1 MKREIINSS
10 IIDSFGY
17 DPNTRVLEVE
27 LTENKEVRRY
37 LEVPAEV
44 WKAFYAASSRG
55 KYFLKNIKSKYRKE
69 GE

>member
-1 MKREIINSS
+1 MIINSS

-17 DPNTRVLEVE
+17 DPNTRVLEIE

-37 LEVPAEV
+37 LDVPAEV
-44 WKAFYAASSRG
+44 WKEFYAASSRG